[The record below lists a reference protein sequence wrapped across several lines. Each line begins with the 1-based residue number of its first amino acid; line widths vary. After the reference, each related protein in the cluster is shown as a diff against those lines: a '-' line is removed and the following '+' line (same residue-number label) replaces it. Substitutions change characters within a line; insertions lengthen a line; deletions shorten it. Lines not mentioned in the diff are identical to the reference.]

1 MPRLTDDF
9 SLEWANFRQS
19 TVLGSW
25 TTELTQGAV
34 TVRASQSPSGEEPN
48 GPEMASWEALRPAL
62 DGRAEVDAL
71 VRVRC
76 TSFPLGATILDPG
89 VALFARLPTGSFT
102 PSVGLAHMLRR
113 HGTQLR
119 LFYGAFD
126 PLNSPPAGSTHN
138 FASGMVVGAW
148 YWMRLQVTRDSTTEY
163 VKGKMWADGDPE
175 PDWQV
180 QRSEAISSQHTPA
193 LGGTIG
199 VANSGGGGTSLSPPP
214 GYTWNYAAEL
224 FSDSPPERPPLDA
237 PVTVH
242 LGETLNG
249 VFADPSVDVTFFQN
263 VDLEVGSVNTIGDQL
278 SSEAWYRFAIR
289 DRSKSRG
296 LVAYTGETLL
306 TRLSRMRP
314 RESLI
319 LVAGDGGVPNPLTLQ
334 ECLRRFLTFYG
345 VPFKEPLPP
354 FFLRT
359 STGIVTPTAQAF
371 VIQPDQENPE
381 SVFDWLEL
389 FFGPFRGYT
398 WRADADD
405 ELVIKPPA
413 WAEATGLRFHLY
425 RSSPV
430 QQRTDLTYPW
440 PWPGRAPT
448 VEYRLT
454 VEGETVTGT
463 IGPLEAGVAEELIEG
478 VLEFELTWAG
488 GGTTLQVERTAP
500 FGFAP
505 VFDAVFIAK
514 PAADDVEGELELTVD
529 DLTPDETETSTAD
542 SVYTQAIIPVRER
555 TFQADQPLMQPAAI
569 VLKSPEQLAAGA
581 FGANVPFGPMEWAPE
596 SPEGFLELVNDDAQA
611 GTWFWPVDPEAVP
624 QPGGAVTVE
633 YEVEEW
639 AEQWRGNLA
648 SAHEAAYQA
657 NTYSDSVTVDTNGV
671 EVKVLD
677 FEFPAQTSGFP
688 GSFTARGSLYARWR
702 SGDEPGIELTV
713 RNGRFVEWGFLWEG
727 IGGQTVYFLWGVMV
741 KLNGTGVVWTV
752 GDLQVARFGFS
763 RNADGTWE
771 EGANVPGLAEA
782 QRLFPNRVFHS
793 PELPYQVDPATA
805 LSIARAVV
813 EENHV
818 PKVVYQLPLAP
829 AREQGWAYHPRHL
842 GGAVDVPALGV
853 KGRVTAHDYTES
865 HSPGGSSSALVV
877 DVEVAQAMPNTPAAP
892 TGRKFGR
899 AVYGVTT
906 YQPTEEE

>member
-1 MPRLTDDF
+1 MAIATPLNPVHEHFLPNLTTTA
-9 SLEWANFRQS
+9 LPAPWS
-19 TVLGSW
+19 TIAGNAV
-25 TTELTQGAV
+25 V
-34 TVRASQSPSGEEPN
+34 TVQLVQNTSTEPMQASTGTALGPLTLAPGDSLLAWASSTHRHVYRIPYRGVRLLEAKIVTAGIAGFVMGSPSGHGLTVAAGDVLAGFVGLRGECSGASTGTARVTLN
-48 GPEMASWEALRPAL
+48 GYGEFTGLPQS
-62 DGRAEVDAL
+62 AEVEGVAQQPSGDAAGN
-71 VRVRC
+71 
-76 TSFPLGATILDPG
+76 LGASVGGIIHVPG
-89 VALFARLPTGSFT
+89 DLPTF
-102 PSVGLAHMLRR
+102 GLGF
-113 HGTQLR
+113 GT
-119 LFYGAFD
+119 
-126 PLNSPPAGSTHN
+126 
-138 FASGMVVGAW
+138 SGPCG
-148 YWMRLQVTRDSTTEY
+148 LQVLNETS
-163 VKGKMWADGDPE
+163 WLLLHIASE
-175 PDWQV
+175 PLDLGV
-180 QRSEAISSQHTPA
+180 VPA
-193 LGGTIG
+193 
-199 VANSGGGGTSLSPPP
+199 
-214 GYTWNYAAEL
+214 
-224 FSDSPPERPPLDA
+224 LDA
-237 PVTVH
+237 PVTLH
-242 LGETLNG
+242 MGESLNG
-249 VFADPSVDVTFFQN
+249 VFADPSIDVTYFQN
-263 VDLEVGSVNTIGDQL
+263 VDLDVGSVNTIGDQL
-278 SSEAWYRFAIR
+278 SGGPWYRFAVR
-289 DRSKSRG
+289 DRSRSRG
-296 LVAYTGETLL
+296 LVSYTGETLL

-405 ELVIKPPA
+405 ELVVKPPA

-430 QQRTDLTYPW
+430 QQRSDLTYPW

-488 GGTTLQVERTAP
+488 DGETLQVERTAP

-529 DLTPDETETSTAD
+529 DLTPDETESSTAD

-611 GTWFWPVDPEAVP
+611 GTWFWPVDPGAVP

-688 GSFTARGSLYARWR
+688 GSFTARGSLFARWR

-727 IGGQTVYFLWGVMV
+727 IGGQTVYFLWGVVV

-771 EGANVPGLAEA
+771 GGANVPGLAEA